1 MYGAEPFLKS
11 AEMSNAKKIF
21 ALEGEWAK
29 GLKHKETVLT
39 ALQFLEQSGGIEF
52 VHRRVAVK
60 AAFFDY
66 LDMALS
72 KSMQKYSII
81 YLGGHGATNC
91 LYLKSEYVSLEEI
104 ADRYAGRFSG
114 KFIHFG
120 SCCTIN
126 VEPSAIQSFLKKT
139 KAKLVSGYRGEVDFV
154 ESMLLDM
161 AYFYSLQGY
170 ERVGDFH
177 TKMYNWYPG
186 LCDRLGFAIH
196 RLE

>member
-1 MYGAEPFLKS
+1 MTYS
-11 AEMSNAKKIF
+11 KKIF
-21 ALEGEWAK
+21 ALEGEWAT
-29 GLKHKETVLT
+29 GLNHPETVLP

-66 LDMALS
+66 LNWALDE
-72 KSMQKYSII
+72 SMQDYSII
-81 YLGGHGATNC
+81 YLGGHGDPGNLC
-91 LYLKSEYVSLEEI
+91 LKYEVTEESEYLSLEDI
-104 ADRYAGRFSG
+104 ADAYPGRFSG

-120 SCCTIN
+120 SCQTIA
-126 VEPSAIQSFLKKT
+126 VDPPIIQSFLKKT
-139 KAKLVSGYRGEVDFV
+139 KAKLVSGYTKQVDFV

-177 TKMYNWYPG
+177 TKMYNWHPS
-186 LCDRLGFAIH
+186 LCDRLGFVIH
-196 RLE
+196 RLEK

>member
-1 MYGAEPFLKS
+1 MTNS
-11 AEMSNAKKIF
+11 KKIF
-21 ALEGEWAK
+21 ALEGEWAT
-29 GLKHKETVLT
+29 GLEHKETVLP

-66 LDMALS
+66 LNWALDE
-72 KSMQKYSII
+72 SMQDFSII
-81 YLGGHGATNC
+81 YLGGHGVPGNLC
-91 LYLKSEYVSLEEI
+91 LKYEVTEESEYLSLEDI
-104 ADRYAGRFSG
+104 ADAYPGRFSG
-114 KFIHFG
+114 KFVHFG
-120 SCCTIN
+120 SCRTID
-126 VEPSAIQSFLKKT
+126 VDPPIIQSFLKKT

-186 LCDRLGFAIH
+186 LCERLGFVIH
-196 RLE
+196 RLEK

>member
-1 MYGAEPFLKS
+1 MTNS
-11 AEMSNAKKIF
+11 KKIF
-21 ALEGEWAK
+21 ALEGEWAT
-29 GLKHKETVLT
+29 GLNHTETVLP

-52 VHRRVAVK
+52 VHRRASVK

-66 LDMALS
+66 LDLAIDNS
-72 KSMQKYSII
+72 EEEYAII
-81 YLGGHGATNC
+81 YLGGHGEPGY
-91 LYLKSEYVSLEEI
+91 LYLKSEPNEEAEEPEYVSLEEI
-104 ADRYAGRFSG
+104 AEAYPGRFSG
-114 KFIHFG
+114 KFVHFG
-120 SCCTIN
+120 SCYTID
-126 VEPSAIQSFLKKT
+126 VDPSAIQSFLKKT
-139 KAKLVSGYRGEVDFV
+139 KAKLVSGYTKKIDFV

-196 RLE
+196 RLEK